1 MISGVIILAWICSVI
16 IGGDSVYSVIPMDDY
31 TVFVYFEDGKI
42 VCYDMSGVAPCV
54 GGRLKC

>member
-54 GGRLKC
+54 GAD